1 MMDDRMRRVVEEI
14 VSEMDGGLSRR
25 DPGRIDAVLSKLR
38 EVWMQDPDMRFGQ
51 LVYNLYWQIPETK
64 KTAEAGIDMFY
75 VEDDAFERRLG
86 EAIREGWK
94 SPKP

>member
-1 MMDDRMRRVVEEI
+1 MRRIVEEI
-14 VSEMDGGLSRR
+14 VSEMNEGGLSRR

-51 LVYNLYWQIPETK
+51 LVYNLYWPMPETK
-64 KTAEAGIDMFY
+64 KTGEVWIDMFY
-75 VEDDAFERRLG
+75 VEDDAFERRLDG
-86 EAIREGWK
+86 VIREGWK